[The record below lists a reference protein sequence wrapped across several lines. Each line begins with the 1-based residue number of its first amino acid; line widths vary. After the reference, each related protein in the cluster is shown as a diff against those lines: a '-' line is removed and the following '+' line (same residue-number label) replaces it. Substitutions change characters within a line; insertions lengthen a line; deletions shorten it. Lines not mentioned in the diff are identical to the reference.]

1 MVAEIHSGAT
11 LSPGKLELLTPWVA
25 TQRWFQAKG
34 REPHLRKVSAFRFED
49 PAGEVGLEVMF
60 LRDLDAEHETT
71 YQVPVTYRGERAPEL
86 EHAFIGTIEHSAL
99 GTRYVY
105 DGPHDPVFAA
115 VLLATMASGGT
126 QAERSDGVVE
136 MSVAGRPGPQSAD
149 LAAMRSAT
157 VLRGEQSNTSII
169 YTLDDGEQL
178 IAKLFRVLNVGA
190 NPDIEVTGALTRAG
204 NTHVPA
210 LLASLSGSYTE
221 GRHSREQL
229 VADLAFAQ
237 EFLPDVRDAWREAL
251 DAARENRDFT
261 DGARELGRTT
271 AQVHRTLAEVLPSV
285 EADTDRVDALV
296 DEMHERAAAALNDA
310 PQLAERATQ
319 IAHRIDAGRSAQ
331 WPRFQRIHGDYHLG
345 QVLDVRGR
353 GWVLLDFEGEPLRP
367 LEERSAPDVAVRDV
381 AGMLRSFDYAGGT
394 IENKIAGADGDRRA
408 WVSAAQDAFLA
419 GYESEL
425 GAVDRDLLDLFVLDK
440 ALYECSYE
448 ARNRPDWLSIPAD
461 AVGRILTTST
471 DSSATHGEAPTMT
484 PADEDD
490 AAPTGAAERST
501 MTSDD
506 STTPTPASMSPS
518 DTNGAPLVSTQ
529 DADASGAA
537 PLVAPQGAP
546 ATGDTTV
553 AAAGDKPE
561 AAASDAGSG
570 GGLSAA
576 GETSD
581 ASTTDASALGAASPA
596 VTPSRVEV
604 SELDAVVAGE
614 HRDPHR
620 VLGAHVENGVITF
633 RVVRPMARG
642 VVIDMGETVLELT
655 HEHDGIWAG
664 AIAGEYMPD
673 YRVITTYDDRSEHRG
688 DDPYRFMPTL
698 GKIDLHLIGEG
709 RHEELWNV
717 LGAHVR
723 TYPSIKGDVTGTA
736 FAVWAP
742 NAKAVRVVGDFN
754 HWDGVGHGMRTLG
767 ESGVWELFV
776 PDVRE
781 GTAYKFE
788 ILCSDGVRRAK
799 ADPMARLAETAPATA
814 SKVTSS
820 HYEWNDD
827 AWMTKRA
834 ETNAHHG
841 PMSTYEVHLGSWRQG
856 LSYREMAEHL
866 VNYVKDLGF
875 THVEFMPVMEHPY
888 PPSWGYHVTS
898 YYAPNSRFGDPD
910 DFKFLVDRLHQE
922 GIGVILDWVPGHFA
936 TDDWALARFDGQ
948 ALYEHPDPRKGWHP
962 EWGSNIF
969 DYGRPQVRN
978 FLVANALYWLEEFH
992 ADGLR
997 VDGVASMLYLN
1008 YARKDGEWVPNKFG
1022 GQENLE
1028 AVQLLQE
1035 TNATAYK
1042 RTPGAVIIAEE
1053 STSWPG
1059 ITRSTDTGGLG
1070 FGLKWNM
1077 GWMHDSLDYV
1087 AREPIYR
1094 QHHHHDLTFALVYAF
1109 SEQFVLPVSHD
1120 EVVHGKGSLL
1130 RKMPGDRWQQ
1140 LANVRAYLAYM
1151 WAHPGK
1157 QLLFMGSEFAQ
1168 EAEWADGRS
1177 LDWWLLDQPAH
1188 YGVHAMMKDLNRA
1201 YRERPALWALDHS
1214 EEGFSWINA
1223 DDAGRNAYTWLR
1235 FAPAEADG
1243 YRPVV
1248 AIAANFA
1255 GNPHHGVR
1263 VGLPHLGTWN
1273 EIVNTDAEAYGGS
1286 GVGNLGSV
1294 EAEEIPWD
1302 GQPHSAEITMPPL
1315 GVVWFEPATRPDMTQ
1330 VAAHTATEQAGGADS
1345 SSTATARQENT
1356 MSDQNAATSS
1366 SDKQPSEALIAGA
1379 PLEDAAGNPGALDQP
1394 LDGSRGG
1401 AQDEDAQ
1408 GAAGD
1413 QQARSRTGVPATHP
1427 VDHADEGGFDV
1438 EQTESKAH
1446 ERAFTP
1452 AGEDETGDEPVEHLK
1467 DITGTPGGGLDEDV
1481 EGGRWGAD
1489 DEARDAAGQTR
1500 QRD

>member
-1 MVAEIHSGAT
+1 MVAEIHSNA
-11 LSPGKLELLTPWVA
+11 SMEPGKIDLVGPWVA
-25 TQRWFQAKG
+25 KQRWFQGKG
-34 REPHLRKVSAFRFED
+34 RTPQFHRTSAFRLAD
-49 PAGEVGLEVMF
+49 PSGQVGVEIMF
-60 LRDLDAEHETT
+60 LRDVTSGENTT
-71 YQVPVTYRGERAPEL
+71 YQIPVTYRGERVPEL
-86 EHAFIGTIEHSAL
+86 EHALIGTSEHSVL
-99 GTRYVY
+99 GTRYFY

-115 VLLATMASGGT
+115 ALLDVMVNAGT
-126 QAERSDGVVE
+126 EEERSDGVVE
-136 MSVAGRPGPQSAD
+136 MTVKGRPSPRGAGLPR
-149 LAAMRSAT
+149 MRSAK
-157 VLRGEQSNTSII
+157 VLSGEQSNTSII
-169 YTLDDGEQL
+169 YTLDDGSQL
-178 IAKLFRVLNVGA
+178 IAKVFRVLHVGS
-190 NPDIEVTGALTRAG
+190 NPDIEITNALTAAG
-204 NTHVPA
+204 NQHVPA
-210 LLASLSGSYTE
+210 LYASLAGSYSE
-221 GRHSREQL
+221 GRHSRER
-229 VADLAFAQ
+229 VTADLAFAQ
-237 EFLPDVRDAWREAL
+237 EFLPNVRDAWREAL
-251 DAARENRDFT
+251 EAARDNRDFT
-261 DGARELGRTT
+261 EGARALGRTT
-271 AQVHRTLAEVLPSV
+271 AEVHRTLAEVLPTA
-285 EADTDRVDALV
+285 EPDANRISDLV
-296 DEMHERAAAALNDA
+296 DEMHERAAAAFHEA
-310 PQLAERATQ
+310 EHLAQHTTAVSARIEASRGAT
-319 IAHRIDAGRSAQ
+319 
-331 WPRFQRIHGDYHLG
+331 WPAFQRIHGDYHLG
-345 QVLDVRGR
+345 QVLNVTER

-367 LEERSAPDVAVRDV
+367 LDERTNPDVTVRDV

-394 IENKIAGADGDRRA
+394 IENEQPGVDGDRRA
-408 WVSAAQDAFLA
+408 WVGATQAAFLE
-419 GYESEL
+419 GYEREA
-425 GAVDRDLLDLFVLDK
+425 GASVPRDLLDLFVLDK
-440 ALYECSYE
+440 ALYEISYE
-448 ARNRPDWLSIPAD
+448 ARNRPDWLSIPAN
-461 AVGRILTTST
+461 AVVRILEAAPQASEVHAM
-471 DSSATHGEAPTMT
+471 SAHPVT
-484 PADEDD
+484 PLADTGD
-490 AAPTGAAERST
+490 AAAGIDERST
-501 MTSDD
+501 MNSENTPPPV
-506 STTPTPASMSPS
+506 TTR
-518 DTNGAPLVSTQ
+518 GV
-529 DADASGAA
+529 
-537 PLVAPQGAP
+537 P
-546 ATGDTTV
+546 ATDDATV
-553 AAAGDKPE
+553 AEPGSKPDAAGTGVVSSVVGATKDL
-561 AAASDAGSG
+561 AAQAG
-570 GGLSAA
+570 
-576 GETSD
+576 
-581 ASTTDASALGAASPA
+581 SALGMDTERSGGEVRPAS
-596 VTPSRVEV
+596 VDTN
-604 SELDAVVAGE
+604 ELNVVLAGE

-620 VLGAHVENGVITF
+620 VLGAHVAHGVITF
-633 RVVRPMARG
+633 RVVRPMART
-642 VVIDMGETVLELT
+642 VTVEMGDQRVELT
-655 HEHDGIWAG
+655 HEYEGIWVG
-664 AIAGEYMPD
+664 ATAGEHMPD
-673 YRVITTYDDRSEHRG
+673 YRILTTYEDGAEQRG

-698 GKIDLHLIGEG
+698 GEIDLHLIGEG

-723 TYPSIKGDVTGTA
+723 TYPSVMGDVTGTS

-754 HWDGVGHGMRTLG
+754 HWDGVGHGMRTLSN
-767 ESGVWELFV
+767 SGVWELFV
-776 PDVRE
+776 PDVHE

-820 HYEWNDD
+820 HYEWNDS

-834 ETNAHHG
+834 ETDPHHG

-856 LSYREMAEHL
+856 QSYRDLAEHL
-866 VNYVKDLGF
+866 VNYVMDLGF

-936 TDDWALARFDGQ
+936 TDEWALARFDGQ

-1008 YARKDGEWVPNKFG
+1008 YARKDGEWEPNKFG

-1042 RTPGAVIIAEE
+1042 RTPGVVIVAEE

-1059 ITRSTDTGGLG
+1059 ITRSTDSGGLG

-1109 SEQFVLPVSHD
+1109 SEQFVLPISHD

-1140 LANVRAYLAYM
+1140 LAGVRAYLAYM

-1157 QLLFMGSEFAQ
+1157 PLLFMGSEFAQ

-1201 YRERPALWALDHS
+1201 YRERPAMWALDHS
-1214 EEGFSWINA
+1214 GEGFRWINA
-1223 DDAGRNAYTWLR
+1223 DDADRNAYTWLR
-1235 FAPAEADG
+1235 FAEAESDG

-1248 AIAANFA
+1248 AVAANFA
-1255 GNPHHGVR
+1255 GSPHENVR
-1263 VGLPHLGTWN
+1263 VGLPHAGTWN
-1273 EIVNTDAEAYGGS
+1273 EILNTDAQAYGGS

-1294 EAEEIPWD
+1294 VAEEIPWD
-1302 GQPHSAEITMPPL
+1302 GQPYSAEITMPPL

-1366 SDKQPSEALIAGA
+1366 SDRQPSEALIAGA

-1401 AQDEDAQ
+1401 AQAEDAQ

-1413 QQARSRTGVPATHP
+1413 QQASSRTGVPAMHP
-1427 VDHADEGGFDV
+1427 VDHADEGGFDI

-1481 EGGRWGAD
+1481 EGGRWGPD
-1489 DEARDAAGQTR
+1489 DEARDAADETR